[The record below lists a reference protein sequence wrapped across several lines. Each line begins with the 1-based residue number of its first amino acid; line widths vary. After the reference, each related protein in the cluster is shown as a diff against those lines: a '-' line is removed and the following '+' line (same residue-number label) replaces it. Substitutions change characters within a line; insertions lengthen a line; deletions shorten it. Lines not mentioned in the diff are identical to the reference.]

1 MQRISVFAFI
11 LTLLAACTRTSVT
24 PPDFSV
30 TLQNTSLQAGD
41 TAVFLLNGNPDIIT
55 FYAGDS
61 THQYQYRDRFTADG
75 TPQLEFTST
84 MQTGSQDS
92 TLHLLIST
100 DFAAQ
105 YDSAG
110 IYQAHWTD
118 ITGRTILSTGGS
130 KTPSGTINLAEFV
143 NSGQPVFLAFKYEG
157 FQDASAQ
164 RTWTIPTFGIIN
176 QLKDEGTQMPVA
188 ATLTDAGFTAVDMK
202 GTAVKWSISSTQ
214 LQIKG
219 GVANSVETENWVVS
233 KPLMLNRAV
242 PDVGLPV
249 KNISA
254 NRVRTYSYI
263 YKTAGTF
270 TATFD
275 VSNTTVYDS
284 KGGTKEVKV
293 TVNP

>member
-1 MQRISVFAFI
+1 MQRISVFSF
-11 LTLLAACTRTSVT
+11 LLMLLAACTRTSVT
-24 PPDFSV
+24 PPDFTV
-30 TLQNTSLQAGD
+30 TLQHTSLRAGD
-41 TAVFLLNGNPDIIT
+41 TAVFVLNGNPDIIS

-61 THQYQYRDRFTADG
+61 THEYQYRNRFTADG
-75 TPQLEFTST
+75 TPQLQFTST

-92 TLHLLIST
+92 TLHVLIST

-118 ITGRTILSTGGS
+118 ITGQTILSAGGS
-130 KTPSGTINLAEFV
+130 KTPSGIINLGDFV
-143 NSGQPVFLAFKYEG
+143 NGGEPVYLAFKYEG

-164 RTWTIPTFGIIN
+164 RTWTIPTLGIIN
-176 QLKDEGTQMPVA
+176 QLKEGTQMPVA
-188 ATLTDAGFTAVDMK
+188 ATLADAGFTAVDMK
-202 GTAVKWSISSTQ
+202 GTGVKWSISSTQ

-219 GVANSVETENWVVS
+219 GAANSDATENWVVS
-233 KPLMLNRAV
+233 KPLTLNRAV
-242 PDVGLPV
+242 PDKGLPV